1 MRSRCSLLTDTIQ
14 PDCKGPTQSHSRTVN
29 SVRAC
34 GKKEGIHDRRLSAIP
49 WQQAFVTD
57 AAQKRGAQI
66 NQKSTASASPLAR
79 VHRQAGQHVQLGRGR
94 GEEAPAPSS
103 PTELVRR
110 VCVNRPGEEMTGTP
124 GVARPAQMDT
134 RKCTGKAKPNKVGP
148 LGHQRVFLNHAEPFL
163 PPSCLTG
170 PENGC
175 MSDGVCVCGV
185 CVESIDPFGHTW
197 PRGTPR
203 LLRLGTL
210 RVRVRNAGLHTHD
223 GNAGSLHHT
232 HTHNQQRAATAC
244 VGRD

>member
-1 MRSRCSLLTDTIQ
+1 
-14 PDCKGPTQSHSRTVN
+14 
-29 SVRAC
+29 
-34 GKKEGIHDRRLSAIP
+34 
-49 WQQAFVTD
+49 
-57 AAQKRGAQI
+57 
-66 NQKSTASASPLAR
+66 
-79 VHRQAGQHVQLGRGR
+79 
-94 GEEAPAPSS
+94 
-103 PTELVRR
+103 

-124 GVARPAQMDT
+124 GVARPVHMNT
-134 RKCTGKAKPNKVGP
+134 HKCTGKAKPNKVGP
-148 LGHQRVFLNHAEPFL
+148 LGHQRVFPNHAEPFL

-185 CVESIDPFGHTW
+185 CVESIDPLGHTW

-210 RVRVRNAGLHTHD
+210 RVRVRNAGLHAHD

-244 VGRD
+244 FGRDHRLQASQGTAITAPFNPLSAPLTHKTACLKSSERAPFCTEHVVYSVEQEPLHGK